1 LRSKLNYMIKIL
13 VNDGMH
19 PYGQQLLEE
28 ANFQVD
34 TQTIAQDDLPE
45 ALPDYNVIIV
55 RSATKVR
62 KELIDKCP
70 NLKIIARGGVG
81 LDNIDVSHAKSK
93 NIEVINTPAASS
105 PAVAELAFAHMFA
118 ISRFLYQS
126 NREMPA
132 SGDTQFK
139 NLKKAYSKGTQLR
152 EKTLGIIGFGR
163 IGQETA
169 RIGLALGM
177 NVMPVD
183 LVINETNLSISL
195 YNNKDINLTVRVPTV
210 SWDTMLAN
218 SDFISLHVPFGG
230 KALIGAKEFEKMKDG
245 VVIINASRGG
255 TIDEVALLEALNSRK
270 VAGAGLDVFENE
282 PTPLKALLEHPRVS
296 LSPHIG
302 ASTLEAQR
310 NIGIEL
316 AEKIIAYYNG
326 NGKN

>member
-1 LRSKLNYMIKIL
+1 MIKIL

-19 PYGQQLLEE
+19 PEGQQLLEE

-34 TQTIAQDDLPE
+34 TESVAQENLPE
-45 ALPDYNVIIV
+45 TLPGYDVIIV

-62 KELIDKCP
+62 KDLIDMCP

-81 LDNIDVSHAKSK
+81 LDNIDVKHAKSK

-126 NREMPA
+126 NREMP
-132 SGDTQFK
+132 STGNTQFK
-139 NLKKAYSKGTQLR
+139 NLKKAYSQGIQLR
-152 EKTLGIIGFGR
+152 GKTLGIIGFGR

-177 NVMPVD
+177 NIMPVD
-183 LVINETNLSISL
+183 LVINETILSIDL

-210 SWDTMLAN
+210 SLNTMLTE

-245 VVIINASRGG
+245 VIIINVSRGG
-255 TIDEVALLEALNSRK
+255 TVDEEALLEALNSGK
-270 VAGAGLDVFENE
+270 VTGAGLDVFENE
-282 PTPLKALLEHPRVS
+282 PTPLKSLLEHPRVS

-302 ASTLEAQR
+302 AATLEAQR

-326 NGKN
+326 NSNGKN